1 MESLLSELCYPSRIF
16 LSSYACLLVS
26 LFFWVL
32 LLPKQRFSRL
42 QAFLLTLAACVVWTG
57 GNLFLSTRYDLAL
70 SLSVV
75 YYLLVTGW
83 IYRDPLLRRATAILL
98 QMVLLMTTEATLA
111 AVTMLQYHLTIHEA
125 MQAPAVTT
133 VLLPHY
139 LLFLTLFF
147 GLPTLLAKKRPPGSY
162 ILPPGQAVSLPLLQA
177 VILAGILYALYT
189 SQRPLTATD
198 AVVVTA
204 AIAACV
210 ATSLLFLHI
219 VKTLT
224 EQQQWKEYQDL
235 QARYYSALIEQQQHI
250 RALRHDIGN
259 HLTTAAMLARE
270 GGSQAEEYLKNL
282 TEQFHAMTAID
293 TCQNRVAD
301 AVLYSKASQAAAA
314 GIPFSVEASL
324 PEQLKIQDTDL
335 MSLLSNL
342 LDNALEA
349 TAQAAEP
356 AVEVSIREKAGSIL
370 IYVRNT
376 FAPDLS
382 PDLRRT
388 TKADKLRHG
397 IGHQIVENICRK
409 YSGSFSH
416 TVTGTTFE
424 ATAMVLDLA
433 PKETRLR

>member
-1 MESLLSELCYPSRIF
+1 M
-16 LSSYACLLVS
+16 SSYACLLVS

-111 AVTMLQYHLTIHEA
+111 AVTMLQYHLTVHEA

-162 ILPPGQAVSLPLLQA
+162 ILPAGQAVTLPLLQA
-177 VILAGILYALYT
+177 VILGGILYALYT

-224 EQQQWKEYQDL
+224 EQQQWKQQQDL
-235 QARYYSALIEQQQHI
+235 QARYYTALIEQQQHI

-324 PEQLKIQDTDL
+324 PEHLKIQDTDL

>member
-32 LLPKQRFSRL
+32 LLPKPRFSRL

-57 GNLFLSTRYDLAL
+57 GNLLLSTRYGLNL

-111 AVTMLQYHLTIHEA
+111 AVTMLQYHLSVR
-125 MQAPAVTT
+125 QATQTPAIAT
-133 VLLPHY
+133 VLLAHH

-147 GLPTLLAKKRPPGSY
+147 GLAILLARKRPAGSY

-224 EQQQWKEYQDL
+224 EQQQWKQQQDL
-235 QARYYSALIEQQQHI
+235 QARYYTALIEQQQHI

-324 PEQLKIQDTDL
+324 PEHLKIQDTDL

-349 TAQAAEP
+349 AAQAAEP
-356 AVEVSIREKAGSIL
+356 AVKVSIREKAGSIL

-382 PDLRRT
+382 PDLGRT

-397 IGHQIVENICRK
+397 IGHQIVESICRK

>member
-1 MESLLSELCYPSRIF
+1 MESTLSELFYPSRI
-16 LSSYACLLVS
+16 LLNGYTCLLFS
-26 LFFWVL
+26 LFFSAL
-32 LLPKQRFSRL
+32 LVPKERFSRL
-42 QAFLLTLAACVVWTG
+42 QAFLLTLAACVVCAG
-57 GNLFLSTRYDLAL
+57 GNLILSTRYDLKLLL
-70 SLSVV
+70 SMV

-83 IYRDPLLRRATAILL
+83 IYQDPLLRRATAVLF

-111 AVTMLQYHLTIHEA
+111 AVTMLQYNLTIYEA
-125 MQAPAVTT
+125 IRTPAAAV
-133 VLLPHY
+133 VLLPHH
-139 LLFLTLFF
+139 LLLLTLFF
-147 GLPTLLAKKRPPGSY
+147 GLPTLLAKKWPSGDY
-162 ILPPGQAVSLPLLQA
+162 ILPPSQAVTLPLLQA

-189 SQRPLTATD
+189 SQRPLTAVD
-198 AVVVTA
+198 AVVASAV
-204 AIAACV
+204 IAACV
-210 ATSLLFLHI
+210 ATNLLFLHI
-219 VKTLT
+219 VKNLT
-224 EQQQWKEYQDL
+224 EQRRWQEQQDL
-235 QARYYSALIEQQQHI
+235 QARYYTALIEQQQHI

-259 HLTTAAMLARE
+259 HLMTAAMLARE
-270 GGSQAEEYLKNL
+270 GGSQAEAYLKNL

-324 PEQLKIQDTDL
+324 PEHLKIQDTDL

-349 TAQAAEP
+349 AAQAAEP

-382 PDLRRT
+382 PDLGRT

-397 IGHQIVENICRK
+397 IGHEIVENICRK

-416 TVTGTTFE
+416 TVSGTTFE
-424 ATAMVLDLA
+424 ATAMVLDL
-433 PKETRLR
+433 PPRILF